1 LNNHKDLNVWKD
13 SIEFVKNIY
22 LITSKFPKNEVY
34 GLTSQIRR
42 SAVSI
47 PSNLAEGAARQTK
60 KEFSQFIFIALG
72 SLSELKTQ
80 LIIAKEIKFIN
91 NFEFNEINEKITLI
105 RKMLLGLNKSL
116 KI

>member
-1 LNNHKDLNVWKD
+1 MNNHKDLNVWKD
-13 SIEFVKNIY
+13 SIELVKNIY

>member
-13 SIEFVKNIY
+13 SIELVKNIY

>member
-1 LNNHKDLNVWKD
+1 MNNHKDLNVWKD